1 MYSKYKLTHLSQTSG
16 WGAKIE
22 PEVLSNILDKLPVF
36 NDKNLI
42 VGFENNDDAAV
53 YKFGDDLGIISTLD
67 FFTPIHNLLTRG
79 AYAQIELETVLFK
92 QVGKMIK
99 IDIVN

>member
-1 MYSKYKLTHLSQTSG
+1 MFRMYSKYKLTHLSQTSG

-42 VGFENNDDAAV
+42 VGFEKDRKSV
-53 YKFGDDLGIISTLD
+53 
-67 FFTPIHNLLTRG
+67 
-79 AYAQIELETVLFK
+79 V
-92 QVGKMIK
+92 
-99 IDIVN
+99 